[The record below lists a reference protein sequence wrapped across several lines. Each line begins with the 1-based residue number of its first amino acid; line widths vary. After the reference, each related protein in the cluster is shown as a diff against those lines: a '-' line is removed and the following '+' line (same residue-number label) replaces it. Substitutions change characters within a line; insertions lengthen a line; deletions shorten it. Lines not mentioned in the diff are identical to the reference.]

1 MIPEEFKHLH
11 MCTFEPDLRSV
22 ALDEAFDKYYRDSEH
37 LNDREAR
44 KLWSE
49 LRSYARDM
57 GFTGGQ
63 FQEAKM
69 RATGRIANDNN

>member
-1 MIPEEFKHLH
+1 MSPEEFKHLR
-11 MCTFEPDLRSV
+11 MCTFEPCPRRV

-37 LNDREAR
+37 LDAFDAQ
-44 KLWSE
+44 KLWLE
-49 LRSYARDM
+49 LRRYARDM

-69 RATGRIANDNN
+69 RSTGRIANDNN

>member
-1 MIPEEFKHLH
+1 MNLRFSESQLLQG
-11 MCTFEPDLRSV
+11 TFERDLMSV
-22 ALDEAFDKYYRDSEH
+22 ALDNAFDTYYRDSEN
-37 LNDREAR
+37 LNDRDAR
-44 KLWSE
+44 KMWSE

-69 RATGRIANDNN
+69 RATGRIK

>member
-1 MIPEEFKHLH
+1 MTPEEFKHLH
-11 MCTFEPDLRSV
+11 MCTFERDPRSV

-44 KLWSE
+44 KSWSE

-63 FQEAKM
+63 FQEANI
-69 RATGRIANDNN
+69 TWG

>member
-1 MIPEEFKHLH
+1 MNLRFSESQLLQG
-11 MCTFEPDLRSV
+11 TFERDLMSV
-22 ALDEAFDKYYRDSEH
+22 ALDKAFDTYYRDSEN
-37 LNDREAR
+37 LNDRDAR
-44 KLWSE
+44 KMWSE

-69 RATGRIANDNN
+69 RATGRIK

>member
-1 MIPEEFKHLH
+1 MIMTPEEFKRLY
-11 MCTFEPDLRSV
+11 MCTWERDPRSV
-22 ALDEAFDKYYRDSEH
+22 ALDEAFDKYYRDSEN
-37 LNDREAR
+37 LNDRDAR
-44 KLWSE
+44 KMWSE

-69 RATGRIANDNN
+69 RATGRIR